1 MTYRSNTSVY
11 KLLLGLLSC
20 SCLLWASAASSQSDQ
35 SSCLDTAAALDY
47 WRPIH
52 ATADNENH
60 ATNQLARELIHC
72 LGSADSELRDGIS
85 YDLLTYW
92 LRSEKISTETS
103 SFLLQTLSPNLEE
116 SYSDQTLL
124 RSFSALI
131 LGELMRADNLNSFMS
146 EQDRLEL
153 LRTSVIA
160 LDNESDFRGLVEDIG
175 WVHLIAHLADVL
187 WRFSLHSAL
196 DEEQSRLILTG
207 IRSKAGPTA
216 AGYGFNEG
224 DRLARS
230 VTILIRRQAL
240 PTEEFVAWLESFDAP
255 TSMNAWPD
263 AFSSIEGMT
272 ELNNS
277 KQFIRALSD
286 QLQGQDID
294 PAIQSKLEELIDL
307 FNTLV

>member
-1 MTYRSNTSVY
+1 
-11 KLLLGLLSC
+11 
-20 SCLLWASAASSQSDQ
+20 
-35 SSCLDTAAALDY
+35 
-47 WRPIH
+47 
-52 ATADNENH
+52 
-60 ATNQLARELIHC
+60 
-72 LGSADSELRDGIS
+72 
-85 YDLLTYW
+85 
-92 LRSEKISTETS
+92 
-103 SFLLQTLSPNLEE
+103 
-116 SYSDQTLL
+116 
-124 RSFSALI
+124 
-131 LGELMRADNLNSFMS
+131 
-146 EQDRLEL
+146 
-153 LRTSVIA
+153 
-160 LDNESDFRGLVEDIG
+160 
-175 WVHLIAHLADVL
+175 
-187 WRFSLHSAL
+187 
-196 DEEQSRLILTG
+196 
-207 IRSKAGPTA
+207 
-216 AGYGFNEG
+216 